1 MIGQLLLVTS
11 SGSAPAYLIDGA
23 GSLIRRESNGPENAL
38 IPFATTLV
46 SSTADLK
53 HPMAWT
59 VSVDDVEQRISKAM
73 ALGANA
79 AGLEAAYP
87 GGKVPHVDMPFVLPE
102 SCPDD
107 AVTIES
113 ALDLLVTLPSEEAE
127 PIVEYLKTCGIV
139 RIPQTA
145 TFNQAIHEAVQ
156 AAMVLPPLVFLSD
169 GWMSYIK
176 VYRKS
181 VVRSA

>member
-1 MIGQLLLVTS
+1 MGPIAS
-11 SGSAPAYLIDGA
+11 IPAYVVDA
-23 GSLIRRESNGPENAL
+23 TGSLIRCESSGPAKAL
-38 IPFATTLV
+38 IPFATKMV
-46 SSTADLK
+46 SSDADLK

-59 VSVDDVEQRISKAM
+59 ISVKDVEDRISKAM
-73 ALGANA
+73 ALGAKA

-113 ALDLLVTLPSEEAE
+113 ALDLLATLPAEEAE

-145 TFNQAIHEAVQ
+145 TFNHAIHEAVQ